1 MNLRSQ
7 KELASNVLGVGIK
20 RISLNPE
27 ESEDISQAITRED
40 IRTLVGEGKI
50 VVKPKKGISR
60 GRWKKTEIQKK
71 KGRRKGHGSRK
82 GTKNARVPKK
92 KRWMQK
98 IRAIRDEL
106 KELRDKRKLPEG
118 SSYQKLYLQAKGGLF
133 HSRRHMREHIKKSK
147 E

>member
-20 RISLNPE
+20 RISMNPE
-27 ESEDISQAITRED
+27 ETEDISQAITRED

-50 VVKPKKGISR
+50 IVKPKKGISR
-60 GRWKKTEIQKK
+60 GRWKKIETQKK

-106 KELRDKRKLPEG
+106 KELRDKRKLTKG
-118 SSYQKLYLQAKGGLF
+118 SYQKLYLQAKGGLF